1 MKTRRILLIVLAI
14 LLPLISNARTV
25 VINEIYYDLT
35 EESKSAEV
43 VSPYYAEGIYVTYR
57 GTIIIPE
64 SISIDGV
71 NYSVTSIGQ
80 YAFSRNTNLTSVTI
94 PNSVTLI
101 RDYAFYCTGL
111 TSITIP
117 NGVITIGNASFT
129 GCTGLT
135 SVIIPNSVTT
145 IGASAFKDCTG
156 LTSIIISNSVTT
168 IGAGAFSGCD
178 GLTSITFPPS
188 VMSIGD
194 YAFCDCPGLISIIIP
209 NSVTTIGG
217 SAFKNCTGLNSI
229 IIPNS
234 VTTIG
239 GSAFYGCT
247 GLTSVTIPP
256 SVTSIG
262 SGAFDNCTDLSS
274 VKVQVTDFSSFCK
287 NKTIKLV
294 CLQIKKP
301 FTLVDKDYKEIKDF
315 IVPDDVITIGEST
328 FYNCTGLSS
337 VTIPNSVSTIGN
349 EAFNGCTGLTSITIP
364 NSVKSIGDYAFYDCT
379 SLTSITFPFGI
390 TSIGQYAF
398 SRCTGLTSVTI
409 PHSVTSIGSGVFDKC
424 TGLLSVKVQVRY
436 FSSFCKNR
444 IIGLVSSY
452 ISKPVIL
459 VDKNYKEINEYIVPD
474 DVTAIGDGAFKH
486 CTGLTSVII
495 PNSVTSIG
503 NEAFNGCAG
512 LTSVTIPNS
521 VTTIGAS
528 AFQDCTG
535 LSSITFPPGVT
546 SIGEHTFGGCT
557 SMQIVKSFIA
567 EPYSINKN
575 VFPVDTYRNA
585 TLYIPVGT
593 EKLYTRYDG
602 WREFL
607 KIQEMDESERPIIPG
622 AEKCATPTI
631 RYENGMIRFSC
642 ETEGVEYKYKIEAND
657 ANEGHGNDIQVTKTY
672 KVSVYAFKDGM
683 NNSDSAV
690 ANILIAGGKDGD
702 VNADGVVNAADI
714 VTITKII
721 MNAKE

>member
-1 MKTRRILLIVLAI
+1 M
-14 LLPLISNARTV
+14 
-25 VINEIYYDLT
+25 
-35 EESKSAEV
+35 
-43 VSPYYAEGIYVTYR
+43 
-57 GTIIIPE
+57 
-64 SISIDGV
+64 
-71 NYSVTSIGQ
+71 
-80 YAFSRNTNLTSVTI
+80 
-94 PNSVTLI
+94 
-101 RDYAFYCTGL
+101 
-111 TSITIP
+111 
-117 NGVITIGNASFT
+117 
-129 GCTGLT
+129 
-135 SVIIPNSVTT
+135 
-145 IGASAFKDCTG
+145 
-156 LTSIIISNSVTT
+156 
-168 IGAGAFSGCD
+168 
-178 GLTSITFPPS
+178 
-188 VMSIGD
+188 
-194 YAFCDCPGLISIIIP
+194 
-209 NSVTTIGG
+209 
-217 SAFKNCTGLNSI
+217 
-229 IIPNS
+229 
-234 VTTIG
+234 
-239 GSAFYGCT
+239 
-247 GLTSVTIPP
+247 
-256 SVTSIG
+256 
-262 SGAFDNCTDLSS
+262 
-274 VKVQVTDFSSFCK
+274 
-287 NKTIKLV
+287 
-294 CLQIKKP
+294 
-301 FTLVDKDYKEIKDF
+301 
-315 IVPDDVITIGEST
+315 
-328 FYNCTGLSS
+328 
-337 VTIPNSVSTIGN
+337 STIGN